1 MHFLNRFG
9 VYDFGWFWSVH
20 HEIVDFDQ
28 NCVNSCNEQA
38 HGCVLTFLKTISTI
52 DKL

>member
-20 HEIVDFDQ
+20 HEIVDFGQ
-28 NCVNSCNEQA
+28 NCVNSCNEHMA
-38 HGCVLTFLKTISTI
+38 VFLHFLKTINTI
-52 DKL
+52 DKV